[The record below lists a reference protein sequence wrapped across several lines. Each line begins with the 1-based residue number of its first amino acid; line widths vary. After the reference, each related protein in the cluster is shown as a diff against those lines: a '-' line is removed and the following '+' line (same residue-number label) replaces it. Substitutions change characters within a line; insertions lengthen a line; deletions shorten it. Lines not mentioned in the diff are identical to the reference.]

1 MKLDDLHQLPD
12 LSALPEALA
21 ATAAQRDRQG
31 GHPAH
36 EKALIARLG
45 LLPQVIP
52 TQYGGAGAGWAD
64 AFAAVRAIAAVDSAL
79 GHLLA
84 FQYLQTAT
92 VYLYGSDA
100 QRERFLRPTAELGWW
115 WGNAVNPLDHR
126 LRAQRSGS
134 GWIIDGEKGFCSGTL
149 GSDMM
154 VLSAHDAQSGR
165 PVVAVVPT
173 ARYGIAVRD
182 DWYPIGQRQTDSATV
197 QFRHVQVS
205 EDEVLAGPDAA
216 LSPYQSLRTCIAQNV
231 LVHLYTG
238 LAAGALDEARRHT
251 LQASRPWFTSG
262 VERAADDPY
271 QIQRFGE
278 MRVQWLAAETL
289 AERAV
294 QRSTVRGARARRSPP
309 TSAPRSRSPRRR
321 PRCWRIARRCS
332 SGRSCSRPPARARPR
347 RHWRSTVS
355 GATRARI
362 RCTIRWTTSCV
373 PSAAM
378 RWRASCP
385 TRRSTVER
393 VSRAMCPSRA

>member
-12 LSALPEALA
+12 LSALLEALA

-52 TQYGGAGAGWAD
+52 TQYGGAGASWAD
-64 AFAAVRAIAAVDSAL
+64 AFAAVRAIAAVDSSL

-231 LVHLYTG
+231 LVNLYTG
-238 LAAGALDEARRHT
+238 LAAGALDEARRLT
-251 LQASRPWFTSG
+251 LQASRPWLASG

-289 AERAV
+289 AERAEV
-294 QRSTVRGARARRSPP
+294 SLATAEAKVLAHRAALFIGQELFEATGARSTKAALALDRFWRNARTHTLHDPLDYKLRA
-309 TSAPRSRSPRRR
+309 
-321 PRCWRIARRCS
+321 I
-332 SGRSCSRPPARARPR
+332 GRYALEGILPD
-347 RHWRSTVS
+347 
-355 GATRARI
+355 ATLY
-362 RCTIRWTTSCV
+362 S
-373 PSAAM
+373 
-378 RWRASCP
+378 
-385 TRRSTVER
+385 
-393 VSRAMCPSRA
+393 

>member
-1 MKLDDLHQLPD
+1 MKRDDLHQLPD
-12 LSALPEALA
+12 LSALLEALA

-45 LLPQVIP
+45 LLPLVIP
-52 TQYGGAGAGWAD
+52 TQYGGAGASWMD
-64 AFAAVRAIAAVDSAL
+64 AFAAVRAVAAVDSSL

-92 VYLYGSDA
+92 VHLYGSDA

-134 GWIIDGEKGFCSGTL
+134 GWIVDGEKGFCSGTL

-173 ARYGIAVRD
+173 ARYGITVRD

-205 EDEVLAGPDAA
+205 EDEVLAGPDTGFT
-216 LSPYQSLRTCIAQNV
+216 PYQTLRSCIAQNV
-231 LVHLYTG
+231 LVNLYTG

-271 QIQRFGE
+271 QIHRFGE

-289 AERAV
+289 ADRAV
-294 QRSTVRGARARRSPP
+294 QRLDRAWRRGAALTADERAEVSLA
-309 TSAPRSRSPRRR
+309 TAE
-321 PRCWRIARRCS
+321 AKVL
-332 SGRSCSRPPARARPR
+332 AHRAALFIGQELFEATGA
-347 RHWRSTVS
+347 RSTKAALALDRFWRNARTHTLHDPLDYKLRAI
-355 GATRARI
+355 GRYALEGILPEATLY
-362 RCTIRWTTSCV
+362 S
-373 PSAAM
+373 
-378 RWRASCP
+378 
-385 TRRSTVER
+385 
-393 VSRAMCPSRA
+393 